1 MPARPLFVQL
11 SCSICWTVKFTFV
24 LFQPTYT
31 MQVYEVGA
39 TKLQCLLLSDIEITQ
54 QSYRKTLW
62 QSIPTVL
69 RHVHKHLL
77 LTFQNHPHSLHTAPR
92 EVLGWV
98 WMDERVLHFPNTLYN
113 QSLLVT
119 PKEYMIN
126 ILNNKLENKTVLQRT
141 SWTVQRKLQFHPP
154 EKLNLLL
161 DTWGSEMLSMVSIP
175 TIFLVM

>member
-1 MPARPLFVQL
+1 MPARPLFIQL

-54 QSYRKTLW
+54 QSYGKTLW

-77 LTFQNHPHSLHTAPR
+77 LTFQNHPHSLHTAPW

-98 WMDERVLHFPNTLYN
+98 WMVRGFFIFQTLCIRSHY
-113 QSLLVT
+113 SSRLKSIWLT
-119 PKEYMIN
+119 FWI
-126 ILNNKLENKTVLQRT
+126 T
-141 SWTVQRKLQFHPP
+141 SWKTKQFSKEPH
-154 EKLNLLL
+154 ELFKENCNFIHQK
-161 DTWGSEMLSMVSIP
+161 S
-175 TIFLVM
+175 